1 MKKNNKKRGPLGRIK
16 NVILL
21 AALFACVIFLSN
33 EVTNAIATSATVGDR
48 ELPIYCV
55 DTDEKKVALSFDA
68 AWGAR
73 RLLCLRNFKIY
84 PTNCLKSL
92 DS

>member
-1 MKKNNKKRGPLGRIK
+1 MRKNNKKRGPLGRIK

-68 AWGAR
+68 AWGEM
-73 RLLCLRNFKIY
+73 
-84 PTNCLKSL
+84 
-92 DS
+92 

>member
-1 MKKNNKKRGPLGRIK
+1 MKKKTISNKLNG
-16 NVILL
+16 LL
-21 AALFACVIFLSN
+21 LVVLFACVIFLSN
-33 EVTNAIATSATVGDR
+33 EVTQAIATSATVGDR

-73 RLLCLRNFKIY
+73 RLL
-84 PTNCLKSL
+84 
-92 DS
+92 

>member
-1 MKKNNKKRGPLGRIK
+1 MRKNNKKRGPLGRIK

-68 AWGAR
+68 AWGER
-73 RLLCLRNFKIY
+73 
-84 PTNCLKSL
+84 
-92 DS
+92 

>member
-68 AWGAR
+68 AWGEM
-73 RLLCLRNFKIY
+73 
-84 PTNCLKSL
+84 
-92 DS
+92 